1 MDSIVKNE
9 IQRQAELALKES
21 DKDEILKVADRKK
34 EVQRRCAEADQ
45 QIERLQKE
53 LAAVQKYKK
62 KTYEN
67 YVDGVL
73 DKEEYLS
80 YKAEYEKQDKDI
92 RAKIQLAE
100 QEKDSFG
107 EAEESYET
115 G

>member
-1 MDSIVKNE
+1 MEIADIISRGLLVGTVMSAVPITKKGNTVCYSHFIKKEVLDSIVKNE

-67 YVDGVL
+67 
-73 DKEEYLS
+73 
-80 YKAEYEKQDKDI
+80 
-92 RAKIQLAE
+92 
-100 QEKDSFG
+100 
-107 EAEESYET
+107 
-115 G
+115 